1 MNPGADE
8 LDRSLKQLEEVWRV
22 SNKYNAAASCTICNG
37 VVQHEHWC
45 VIINKEMEYA
55 FLLAVDP
62 VVISEGDK
70 IAVVCVESS
79 KWIKGG
85 FALERV

>member
-8 LDRSLKQLEEVWRV
+8 LDQSQKQLQEVCRV
-22 SNKYNAAASCTICNG
+22 SNKYNAAAGCTICSG

-55 FLLAVDP
+55 FLLAEDP
-62 VVISEGDK
+62 VIITEGDK
-70 IAVVCVESS
+70 IALHSLGVL
-79 KWIKGG
+79 WH
-85 FALERV
+85 A

>member
-70 IAVVCVESS
+70 IALHSLGVLWNSCSGHSHAES
-79 KWIKGG
+79 
-85 FALERV
+85 

>member
-37 VVQHEHWC
+37 VVQHEQWC

-70 IAVVCVESS
+70 IALHSLGVAWNSCSGHTQAES
-79 KWIKGG
+79 
-85 FALERV
+85 

>member
-37 VVQHEHWC
+37 VVQHEQWC

-70 IAVVCVESS
+70 IALHSLGVLWHSCSGHGHAES
-79 KWIKGG
+79 
-85 FALERV
+85 

>member
-62 VVISEGDK
+62 VIITEGDK
-70 IAVVCVESS
+70 IALHSLGVLWNSCSGHSHPES
-79 KWIKGG
+79 
-85 FALERV
+85 

>member
-37 VVQHEHWC
+37 VVQHEQWC

-70 IAVVCVESS
+70 IALHSLGVLWNSCSEHSHAES
-79 KWIKGG
+79 
-85 FALERV
+85 

>member
-8 LDRSLKQLEEVWRV
+8 LDQSQKQLQEVWRV
-22 SNKYNAAASCTICNG
+22 SNKYNAAVGCAICSG

-55 FLLAVDP
+55 FLLAEDP
-62 VVISEGDK
+62 VIITEGDK
-70 IAVVCVESS
+70 IALHSLGVL
-79 KWIKGG
+79 WH
-85 FALERV
+85 A

>member
-8 LDRSLKQLEEVWRV
+8 LDRSLKQSEEAWRV

-62 VVISEGDK
+62 VIITEGDK
-70 IAVVCVESS
+70 IALHSLGVAWHACSGHSHPES
-79 KWIKGG
+79 
-85 FALERV
+85 